1 MIPAGTGLAHHEERR
16 RQRALDSESGV
27 QMSAEEFSESF
38 AEELEKAGAADD
50 LAQALAAE
58 LENAA
63 TTEGD
68 AE

>member
-1 MIPAGTGLAHHEERR
+1 M
-16 RQRALDSESGV
+16 DSETGV

-38 AEELEKAGAADD
+38 AEELEKAEAADD
-50 LAQALAAE
+50 LADALAAE

-63 TTEGD
+63 AAEGD

>member
-1 MIPAGTGLAHHEERR
+1 
-16 RQRALDSESGV
+16 
-27 QMSAEEFSESF
+27 MSAEEFSESF